1 MVRVEVENI
10 VLNISTSTPIV
21 ILKDRQT
28 GSILPI
34 VIGLFEAQAI
44 LLVLEKEEFPRPL
57 THDLLKSVIE
67 NMKGKLLRLE
77 IHSLK
82 GNTYYANLVIETQ
95 NGSQIKVDCRP
106 SDGIALALRASAP
119 IFAAENLME
128 SPDIV
133 KYYTGKDTLDASVTD
148 RPINQKEVEEFR
160 KYLEQLNARD
170 FWKKLKE
177 ETQES

>member
-1 MVRVEVENI
+1 
-10 VLNISTSTPIV
+10 
-21 ILKDRQT
+21 
-28 GSILPI
+28 
-34 VIGLFEAQAI
+34 
-44 LLVLEKEEFPRPL
+44 
-57 THDLLKSVIE
+57 
-67 NMKGKLLRLE
+67 
-77 IHSLK
+77 
-82 GNTYYANLVIETQ
+82 
-95 NGSQIKVDCRP
+95 RP